1 MADTRDGA
9 PKKTGTLL
17 YLGWIGAVV
26 IVLVALGGLVL
37 ARDLQISQQT
47 GELQRQEDLGPLV
60 TVAPVERAPMKR
72 TISYP
77 GYVHGFFESAI
88 YPKVAGYVK
97 SMLVDKGM
105 RVKQGQ
111 LLAVIVSPE
120 LDQQVANALATYKIA
135 EITDDRYQ
143 RLVRQQVVAQQT
155 ADESHATMVADK
167 AQWDSLRAQQ
177 GYERVT
183 APFDGVVTGRNLDP
197 GALVAMATAQAGA
210 VPIFTMATLKPV
222 RVYINMPQDDAV
234 FMRDGDAARVTVT
247 QYPNRAFTGTVTRHP
262 EALLTASRTMLV
274 EVDLP
279 NDDKS
284 LLPGMYAHV
293 DISLNGNSGAPMVAD
308 DALVFNGG
316 SVFVPVVA
324 NNHVHLVKVKLGLD
338 DGIKSE
344 VIEGLTG
351 NEMVAINLG
360 QVARDGQLVRTTEEP
375 QQR

>member
-1 MADTRDGA
+1 MADTRDDA
-9 PKKTGTLL
+9 AKKGSTLL
-17 YLGWIGAVV
+17 YLGWLGAVV
-26 IVLVALGGLVL
+26 IVLIALGGLVL
-37 ARDLQISQQT
+37 ARDLRIGQQT
-47 GELQRQEDLGPLV
+47 DTLQHQEDLGPLV
-60 TVAPVERAPMKR
+60 MVAPVERAPVKR

-77 GYVHGFFESAI
+77 GNVHGFFESAI
-88 YPKVAGYVK
+88 YPKVSGYVK

-120 LDQQVANALATYKIA
+120 LDQQVDNARATYRIA
-135 EITDDRYQ
+135 KITDDRFQ
-143 RLVRQQVVAQQT
+143 RLVHVQVVPQQT
-155 ADESHATMVADK
+155 ADESHATMLADK

-177 GYERVT
+177 GYERVL
-183 APFDGVVTGRNLDP
+183 APFAGVITGRNLDP

-210 VPIFTMATLKPV
+210 VAIVTMATLKPV

-234 FMRDGDAARVTVT
+234 FMRDGDAARVTVS
-247 QYPNRAFTGTVTRHP
+247 QFPNRAFTGAVTRHP

-279 NDDKS
+279 NADES

-308 DALVFNGG
+308 DSLVFNGG
-316 SVFVPVVA
+316 SIFVPVIA

-344 VIEGLTG
+344 VVEGLTG

-360 QVARDGQLVRTTEEP
+360 QVARDGQLVRTAEEP
-375 QQR
+375 HR

>member
-1 MADTRDGA
+1 MADTRYNP
-9 PKKTGTLL
+9 PKKAGTLL
-17 YLGWIGAVV
+17 YLGWIGAAV
-26 IVLVALGGLVL
+26 IVLIALGGLVL
-37 ARDLQISQQT
+37 ARDLQIGQQT
-47 GELQRQEDLGPLV
+47 DTLQHQEDLGPLV
-60 TVAPVERAPMKR
+60 MVAPVERAPMKR
-72 TISYP
+72 TITYP
-77 GYVHGFFESAI
+77 GNVHGFFESAI

-120 LDQQVANALATYKIA
+120 LDQQVANALATYRIA
-135 EITDDRYQ
+135 KLTDDRFQ
-143 RLVRQQVVAQQT
+143 RLVRAQVVPQQT
-155 ADESHATMVADK
+155 ADESHATMLADK

-177 GYERVT
+177 GYERVL
-183 APFDGVVTGRNLDP
+183 APFDGVITGRNLDP

-210 VPIFTMATLKPV
+210 VAIVTMATLKPV

-247 QYPNRAFTGTVTRHP
+247 QFPNRAFTGTVTRHP
-262 EALLTASRTMLV
+262 EALLSSSRTMLV

-279 NDDKS
+279 NADQS
-284 LLPGMYAHV
+284 LLPGMYAHI

-308 DALVFNGG
+308 DSLVFNGG
-316 SVFVPVVA
+316 SIFVPVIA

-344 VIEGLTG
+344 VVEGLSG

-360 QVARDGQLVRTTEEP
+360 QVARDGQLVRTAEEP
-375 QQR
+375 QR

>member
-1 MADTRDGA
+1 MTDTGDNA
-9 PKKTGTLL
+9 PKKGGTLL

-26 IVLVALGGLVL
+26 LVLIALGGLVL

-47 GELQRQEDLGPLV
+47 GELQHQQDLGPLV
-60 TVAPVERAPMKR
+60 MVAPVERAPMKR
-72 TISYP
+72 TITYP
-77 GYVHGFFESAI
+77 GNVHGFFESAI

-120 LDQQVANALATYKIA
+120 LDQQVANALATYRIA
-135 EITDDRYQ
+135 KLTDDRFQ
-143 RLVRQQVVAQQT
+143 RLVRAQVVPQQT
-155 ADESHATMVADK
+155 ADESHATMLADK

-177 GYERVT
+177 GYERVL

-210 VPIFTMATLKPV
+210 VSIVTMATLKPV

-247 QYPNRAFTGTVTRHP
+247 QFPNRAFTGTVTRHP
-262 EALLTASRTMLV
+262 EALLTSSRTMLV

-279 NDDKS
+279 NDDES

-308 DALVFNGG
+308 DSLVFNGG
-316 SVFVPVVA
+316 SVFVPVIA
-324 NNHVHLVKVKLGLD
+324 NNHVRLVKVKLGLD

-344 VIEGLTG
+344 VVEGLTG

-375 QQR
+375 QR

>member
-1 MADTRDGA
+1 MADTGDNA
-9 PKKTGTLL
+9 TKKGGTLL

-26 IVLVALGGLVL
+26 LVLIALGGLVL

-47 GELQRQEDLGPLV
+47 GELQHQQDLGPLV
-60 TVAPVERAPMKR
+60 MVAPVERAPMKR
-72 TISYP
+72 TITYP
-77 GYVHGFFESAI
+77 GNVHGFFESAI

-120 LDQQVANALATYKIA
+120 LDQQVANALATYRIA
-135 EITDDRYQ
+135 KLTDDRFQ
-143 RLVRQQVVAQQT
+143 RLVRAQVVPQQT
-155 ADESHATMVADK
+155 ADESHATMLADK

-177 GYERVT
+177 GYERVL

-210 VPIFTMATLKPV
+210 VSIVTMATLKPV

-247 QYPNRAFTGTVTRHP
+247 QFPNRAFTGTVTRHP
-262 EALLTASRTMLV
+262 EALLTSSRTMLV

-279 NDDKS
+279 NDDES

-308 DALVFNGG
+308 DSLVFNGG
-316 SVFVPVVA
+316 SVFVPVIA
-324 NNHVHLVKVKLGLD
+324 NNHVRLVKVKLGLD

-344 VIEGLTG
+344 VVEGLTG

-360 QVARDGQLVRTTEEP
+360 QVARDGQLVRTAEEP
-375 QQR
+375 QR